1 MQDFGSLLLSSVQE
15 QKMPERSRKAA
26 GCPTEA
32 ALSFGSTVHFCGYG
46 TFFNHCLRDVCVS
59 SRDYFCFPAVGYSD
73 YSWSSRN

>member
-46 TFFNHCLRDVCVS
+46 TFLTIV
-59 SRDYFCFPAVGYSD
+59 
-73 YSWSSRN
+73 